1 MCACVHTFACMRRL
15 EDRSWFFFSI
25 ICVPCIKFLSS
36 VLVVSIFTHRANTFL
51 CVCVFTLM
59 CMYMK
64 ARSQLQCSS
73 LGAIHLIYGEKFLT
87 ALLLAR
93 PVPELAQLL
102 SEP

>member
-1 MCACVHTFACMRRL
+1 M
-15 EDRSWFFFSI
+15 
-25 ICVPCIKFLSS
+25 
-36 VLVVSIFTHRANTFL
+36 